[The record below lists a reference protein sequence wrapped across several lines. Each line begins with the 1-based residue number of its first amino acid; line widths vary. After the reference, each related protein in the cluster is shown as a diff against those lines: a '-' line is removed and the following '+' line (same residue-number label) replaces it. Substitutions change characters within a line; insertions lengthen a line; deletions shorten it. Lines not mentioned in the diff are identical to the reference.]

1 MATMYDSLDAIK
13 AELLNCM
20 KCGNCQEVCPIYLEE
35 KQKAISRGKIK
46 LVDATLRVTWI
57 YRRS

>member
-13 AELLNCM
+13 AELAKCM

-35 KQKAISRGKIK
+35 RKEG
-46 LVDATLRVTWI
+46 LLPG
-57 YRRS
+57 